1 MSLLDQDERYDDAA
15 ENTQLSDATQAVTT
29 SEPKP
34 SLFKQLLGG
43 STSERLYNLNWS
55 IAAYPDVAANYV
67 LRGELLLQHN
77 DLVQAIADFRRA
89 LEISARQFE
98 IDDWGIVAQA
108 MQDRALAGLRD
119 ALRRVARYNRHA
131 NQTGQ

>member
-1 MSLLDQDERYDDAA
+1 M
-15 ENTQLSDATQAVTT
+15 TT
-29 SEPKP
+29 TEAKP
-34 SLFKQLLGG
+34 SLLKRLLGG

-67 LRGELLLQHN
+67 LRGELLKEHG

-89 LEISARQFE
+89 LELSAKQFE
-98 IDDWGIVAQA
+98 IDDWGIVAQT

-119 ALRRVARYNRHA
+119 ALRRAARYNRRA
-131 NQTGQ
+131 DQIDQ